1 MQMVKVEWVDSC
13 SDDGWMNAASPRAKE
28 HTVSH
33 CVSVGYL
40 YKKDKEK
47 VCIVQNTSD
56 TGSVGEL
63 MAIPRGCIKKIT
75 ILKEDK

>member
-1 MQMVKVEWVDSC
+1 MQKVEIEWVDSC
-13 SDDGWMNAASPRAKE
+13 SDDGWMKSESERAQE

-33 CVSVGYL
+33 CTSIGYL

-56 TGSVGEL
+56 TGSIGEL
-63 MAIPRGCIKKIT
+63 MAIPRKCVKKIT
-75 ILKEDK
+75 ILEGKS